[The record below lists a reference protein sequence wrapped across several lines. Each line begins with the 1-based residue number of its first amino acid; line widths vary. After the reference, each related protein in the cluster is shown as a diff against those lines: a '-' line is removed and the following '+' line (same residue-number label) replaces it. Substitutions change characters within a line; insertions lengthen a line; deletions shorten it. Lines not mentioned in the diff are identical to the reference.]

1 MSNKKTFS
9 IFDKKPNVNKRT
21 SNDDILFIGEFNPS
35 SNNDNNNKQNNSSNS
50 NVKSEKVSDLNSTG
64 SINITNYTIP
74 SIPVPSIP
82 IPSIPAP
89 SIPIPNDST
98 INSEKKTCFTT
109 LFDIKKEIFYDDD
122 NFVNQF
128 FSQEEDVSY
137 DSNDESVV
145 FQTSFQN
152 ADKPAEDVTT
162 NSLPISVN
170 VNTGQN
176 VKKEPAVEYIAD
188 NDDEEDEEIKLIYQ
202 DRAFLAK
209 IDKIIDLTQD
219 DDDDG
224 CNDIEDEDGF
234 RVVRNH
240 SKKKQ
245 QQSDNQEQISPIIIG
260 EKQPHPQSPLVIF
273 PKSNSGLI
281 VSSKEQTPIKPKA
294 AEKSKSNELISELM
308 QDTNSNDSDDLRLI
322 SISDELEKSYLG
334 NKIAENSASS
344 SKSSH
349 SAVRFEASSVNKE
362 TKSSTETNKSPKKA
376 DSFSKSPSVEKK
388 NPDTADT
395 QKKVKNLK
403 RLRVIMDDSFE
414 EDKEVTITANKT
426 TPPSKRASLSSCLD
440 EILDV
445 DSRNSEA
452 KEKFDHFKHVSEKNS
467 AKPPVSKSIYKCL
480 SNEGEI
486 NTPIS
491 SPVRQNSNSEK
502 KTVTGEPIGVKRS
515 MIVIEPLND
524 RKRKLSTPNLEQMP
538 VSKRSSSA
546 CPSLQTDSNDSSNQ
560 PRNIQISKPAS
571 SSLNTKPST
580 SYAKPSTSAS
590 KSTTSNQASASDDIL
605 SAIDAEKKKYLE
617 TLKLPPKPSKP
628 APKSSKI
635 MEEIKNLKYPI
646 NNPKLKAKKAAN
658 ASNDLNL
665 TQFTK
670 LAKLENMKRIGIILA
685 EKQPATSSAAARPI
699 ERPQPLNS
707 PKIIAVNEDMGKRLE
722 AHKIRSLD
730 QPRSSSENPA
740 KRVQKPGITNNE
752 NVHLNINKNKA
763 NIIEDGKAA
772 AAAAKPNPKPASLE
786 KNDVLGNIMGEIS
799 KQTPL
804 VAPPNSGDKQNKNS
818 ENKYDLKHFLFKV
831 LRWTFSWLIE
841 QGMFLIK
848 YLGFVYVLGYFS
860 KLTYKIFR

>member
-9 IFDKKPNVNKRT
+9 IFDKKPNVNKRK

-50 NVKSEKVSDLNSTG
+50 NVKSENVSDLNST
-64 SINITNYTIP
+64 SIINITNYTIP

-82 IPSIPAP
+82 IP

-109 LFDIKKEIFYDDD
+109 LFDIKKEIFEDDE
-122 NFVNQF
+122 NFINQF

-145 FQTSFQN
+145 FQTSFHN
-152 ADKPAEDVTT
+152 ADKPVEDVTT

-170 VNTGQN
+170 FKIDQN
-176 VKKEPAVEYIAD
+176 VKKEPAADYNAD
-188 NDDEEDEEIKLIYQ
+188 NDEEDEDIKFIYQ
-202 DRAFLAK
+202 NRALLEK

-219 DDDDG
+219 DDDD
-224 CNDIEDEDGF
+224 CNDTEDDDGF
-234 RVVRNH
+234 RVVRNP
-240 SKKKQ
+240 SKKQ
-245 QQSDNQEQISPIIIG
+245 QQPGNQEQTSPIIIG
-260 EKQPHPQSPLVIF
+260 EKQPQPQSPLVIF
-273 PKSNSGLI
+273 PKSNSALI
-281 VSSKEQTPIKPKA
+281 VSEKERTPIKPKA
-294 AEKSKSNELISELM
+294 AEKTKSNDLISELL
-308 QDTNSNDSDDLRLI
+308 QDTNSNDSDDFRLI

-334 NKIAENSASS
+334 NKIPENSASS
-344 SKSSH
+344 SKASH
-349 SAVRFEASSVNKE
+349 SVVRFEASSVNKE

-403 RLRVIMDDSFE
+403 RLRVMDDSFE
-414 EDKEVTITANKT
+414 EDKEETITANKS
-426 TPPSKRASLSSCLD
+426 TPPPKRASLSSCLD

-445 DSRNSEA
+445 EARNSEA

-467 AKPPVSKSIYKCL
+467 SKPPSSKSIYKCL
-480 SNEGEI
+480 SNEEEI
-486 NTPIS
+486 NTPVS
-491 SPVRQNSNSEK
+491 SPQRQNSNSEK
-502 KTVTGEPIGVKRS
+502 KTVTGETIGVKRS

-524 RKRKLSTPNLEQMP
+524 RKRKLSTPNQEQMP

-546 CPSLQTDSNDSSNQ
+546 CPSLQTDSNGSSNQ
-560 PRNIQISKPAS
+560 PRNIQISKPGF

-580 SYAKPSTSAS
+580 SYAKPSTSSS
-590 KSTTSNQASASDDIL
+590 KATTSNQASASDDIL

-685 EKQPATSSAAARPI
+685 EKQPDTSSAVGDKKS

-722 AHKIRSLD
+722 AHKNRSLD

-740 KRVQKPGITNNE
+740 KRFQKPGITNNE

-763 NIIEDGKAA
+763 NIIEDGKAT
-772 AAAAKPNPKPASLE
+772 AKPSSKPASLE

-804 VAPPNSGDKQNKNS
+804 VVPLNSGEKQNKIW
-818 ENKYDLKHFLFKV
+818 ENKYDLKNFLFKV

-841 QGMFLIK
+841 QGMFFYKQFL
-848 YLGFVYVLGYFS
+848 LGL
-860 KLTYKIFR
+860 